1 MDVELIHKKERTR
14 KMTFMKD
21 PDFRARVEMYHPDY
35 SSKFFYVDI
44 ELSDDERNELWD
56 SDETLHYVAESINK
70 FYNPMDY
77 WHECRVTFYWYF
89 DGKMWEKEVT
99 IS

>member
-1 MDVELIHKKERTR
+1 
-14 KMTFMKD
+14 MTFMKD
-21 PDFRARVEMYHPDY
+21 PDFRARVEMYHPDF

-44 ELSDDERNELWD
+44 ELSDDELNELWD
-56 SDETLHYVAESINK
+56 SDEALHYVAESINK

-77 WHECRVTFYWYF
+77 WHECRVTFYWFF
-89 DGKMWEKEVT
+89 DGKIWEKEVT